1 MGRDEAPFPSE
12 TVFVYR
18 HAFGE
23 PNEPWRQDHRRPF
36 GPIALLY
43 RVVSHYCL
51 GRMDPGALSRVSK
64 RGDMFLA
71 LRGDDT
77 SLSVFA
83 Q

>member
-1 MGRDEAPFPSE
+1 MGQDEAPFPDE

-18 HAFGE
+18 HAFGV
-23 PNEPWRQDHRRPF
+23 PNEPWQQDHRRPF

-43 RVVSHYCL
+43 RVVSHNCL
-51 GRMDPGALSRVSK
+51 GRMGPGASSRVSK
-64 RGDMFLA
+64 RGDMFLE
-71 LRGDDT
+71 LHGDGT